1 MMTYTET
8 ELTEALTEA
17 QRQGNNAVADE
28 CRNRLAKLKLG
39 ITADTGKGR
48 MPMMDAYLARCIAR
62 CRPKGG
68 Q

>member
-1 MMTYTET
+1 MMAYTET
-8 ELTEALTEA
+8 ELTEALDEA
-17 QRQGNNAVADE
+17 QRRGNNAVADE

-39 ITADTGKGR
+39 ITADTSKAK
-48 MPMMDAYLARCIAR
+48 MPMMDAYVAKCIAR